1 MQELKIK
8 AKKDAA
14 AAKEAAG
21 ETAHDANS
29 NMPEVEA
36 LFYGAVGMESEAAAL
51 APAAE
56 PEPAPAPAAAA
67 PEEPA
72 AEPEAAAEA
81 E

>member
-51 APAAE
+51 APAA
-56 PEPAPAPAAAA
+56 ASD
-67 PEEPA
+67 EPA